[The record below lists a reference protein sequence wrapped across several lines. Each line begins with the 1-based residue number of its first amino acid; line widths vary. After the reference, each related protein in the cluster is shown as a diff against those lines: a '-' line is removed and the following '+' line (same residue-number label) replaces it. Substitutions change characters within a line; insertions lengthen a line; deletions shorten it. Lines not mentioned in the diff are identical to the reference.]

1 MLSEEQVAAFRERGY
16 VVVPGLVSAE
26 AVAAMRRE
34 LDRWIEESRAQTRN
48 YGAEGTPDGKARFD
62 LEPGHSADRPRL
74 RRVANPVDIS
84 AAFRAVL
91 WDGDL
96 PAAAADLLGP
106 DVKFHHCKLNIKLP
120 GMETRVD
127 YHQDHPFDPHTNDSM
142 LTALVLLDDMS
153 ETNGCLRVVPGSQR
167 ARHSHYEGDRFVGK
181 VSDALGARFAREAEP
196 VTGRAGD
203 VCLMDTWA
211 VHGGEANRSAR
222 PRALLICDYTAADN
236 FWITPPIVPSPHSGR
251 IVHGRATRVARLR
264 AGTVELPPRYEE
276 DSFFGVQGQGEIAER
291 RAAAAPGGGMNG
303 GTT

>member
-1 MLSEEQVAAFRERGY
+1 MLSAEQVADFRQRGY

-26 AVAAMRRE
+26 AVAAMRRD
-34 LDRWIEESRAQTRN
+34 LDQWIEESRAQTRN

-62 LEPGHSADRPRL
+62 LEPGHGAERPRL

-84 AAFRAVL
+84 EAFRAVL
-91 WDGDL
+91 WEGEL
-96 PAAAADLLGP
+96 PAAVADLLGP

-142 LTALVLLDDMS
+142 LTSLVLLDDMS
-153 ETNGCLRVVPGSQR
+153 EANGCLRVVPGSQR
-167 ARHSHYEGDRFVGK
+167 DRYSHYDGDKFIGK
-181 VSDALGARFAREAEP
+181 VSDELGARFAREAEAI
-196 VTGRAGD
+196 TGRAGD

-211 VHGGEANRSAR
+211 VHGGEANCSTR

-236 FWITPPIVPSPHSGR
+236 FWITPPIVPSLHSGR
-251 IVHGRATRVARLR
+251 IVHGKATRIARLR
-264 AGTVELPPRYEE
+264 EGTIELPPRYDE

-291 RAAAAPGGGMNG
+291 RKAAAGSVGGM
-303 GTT
+303 T

>member
-1 MLSEEQVAAFRERGY
+1 MLSAHQIAEFRERGF
-16 VVVPGLVSAE
+16 VMVPGLIPAA

-34 LDRWIEESRAQTRN
+34 LEAWIAESRRHARN
-48 YGAEGTPDGKARFD
+48 FGAEGTPDGKARFD
-62 LEPGHSADRPRL
+62 LEPGHSAERPRL

-84 AAFRAVL
+84 EAFRAVL
-91 WDGDL
+91 WDGAL
-96 PAAAADLLGP
+96 PAAVADLLGP

-142 LTALVLLDDMS
+142 LTSLVLLDDMN
-153 ETNGCLRVVPGSQR
+153 ETNGCLRVVAGSHR
-167 ARHSHYEGDRFVGK
+167 ARYSHYDGEKFVGK
-181 VSDALGARFAREAEP
+181 VSEALNARFAREAEP

-211 VHGGEANRSAR
+211 VHGGEANRSAK

-251 IVHGRATRVARLR
+251 IVHGKATRVARLR

-276 DSFFGVQGQGEIAER
+276 DSFFGVQGQGEIADRQASAGES
-291 RAAAAPGGGMNG
+291 AGGM
-303 GTT
+303 T